1 MGGVIDS
8 QNLPGMYVVVNYL
21 SQVIFVFH
29 SFLGMVM
36 YANEVE
42 TKRNKRERK
51 KINYNIYTRNLYR
64 FANR

>member
-8 QNLPGMYVVVNYL
+8 QNLPGMYIVVNYL
-21 SQVIFVFH
+21 SQVIFVFR

>member
-21 SQVIFVFH
+21 SQVIFVFR

>member
-8 QNLPGMYVVVNYL
+8 QNLPDRYVVVNFL
-21 SQVIFVFH
+21 SPVIFVFR

-42 TKRNKRERK
+42 TKRNKREIK
-51 KINYNIYTRNLYR
+51 KNKLQHMYQKSVQIC
-64 FANR
+64 

>member
-21 SQVIFVFH
+21 SQVIFVFR

-51 KINYNIYTRNLYR
+51 KINYNIYTTNLYR